1 MSSMLRI
8 AHVSDC
14 YLPRV
19 GGIETQVHGLALR
32 QQRRGH
38 HVQVITSVGVEADG
52 LAADVPVLRPAAR
65 GGGAAG
71 RIRYGHSV
79 AARRAVLAGRYDVVH
94 AHLSTFSPLALL
106 NAAAAARA
114 GVPTVITM
122 HSLLGAAPLGQVV
135 DLLSPGL
142 ARQVTWTAVSDRC
155 AADLRRALGGRR
167 AVSVL
172 PNGVDVAAWRQD
184 CAPRAPGR
192 LVIVSV
198 GRLARRKRPHQL
210 LRMLRE
216 ARARIPPHV
225 DVQARIIGDGPLYAS
240 LRRDLARH
248 GMSDWARLLGGC
260 PHSRIREIY
269 RDADLY
275 VAPAKLES
283 FGIAAL
289 EARCAGLPVIAYA
302 RTGVADYIV
311 DGRDGLLVDD
321 DAAMV
326 DALTAAATSPGR
338 LAAIRSHN
346 ACHPPPV
353 SWAEVLDRTEEIY
366 APVAPATRSPSSVVG
381 AE

>member
-32 QQRRGH
+32 QQRRGN

-52 LAADVPVLRPAAR
+52 LADDVPVLRPAAR
-65 GGGAAG
+65 SGGAAG
-71 RIRYGHSV
+71 RIRYGHSW
-79 AARRAVLAGRYDVVH
+79 AARRAVRAGRYDVVH

-311 DGRDGLLVDD
+311 DGRDGLLVED

-346 ACHPPPV
+346 ACHPPSV

-366 APVAPATRSPSSVVG
+366 APVAPATRSPSSVAG